1 MFRINSDSYFDN
13 IIMLRKKKK
22 KINILENYDTFLL
35 DYNLLSYS
43 INTYLY
49 LKHFMSFL
57 TIGITSVINNYIS
70 QNKSYSSI
78 DKSIIIN
85 NTFTLHVIQNFLNLN
100 YFIN

>member
-1 MFRINSDSYFDN
+1 
-13 IIMLRKKKK
+13 
-22 KINILENYDTFLL
+22 
-35 DYNLLSYS
+35 
-43 INTYLY
+43 
-49 LKHFMSFL
+49 MSFL